1 MKSVLFPISPNKYSN
16 KISFGTLER
25 EIYEDPKS
33 EKLKYRNNTMIF
45 RNDIRWKKIINYIT
59 EDGKPKQIYCYAC
72 SDGSEPYTIAIML
85 ISKLGWEGAQKYF
98 PIIAKDIDP
107 YVIKKAQ
114 SGYINLRPCDINQMM
129 KNQKTKSDEFF
140 KYKKK
145 TAFQEEYSTYKVS
158 DRLRSCVNFEAGNIL
173 TDAESLNYDNSII
186 FFRNVWP
193 YLSPTQKET
202 LMKSFSENFKENT
215 ALVVGGFDENPEME
229 PYFLWTDFEEEMK
242 KYNLFRTKHMI
253 YQKCNIRKFKDFM
266 RVLWSKILC

>member
-1 MKSVLFPISPNKYSN
+1 MKSVLFPITPYKYNNKV
-16 KISFGTLER
+16 SFGTLER
-25 EIYEDPKS
+25 EIYEDRKS
-33 EKLKYRNNTMIF
+33 EKLRYRNNTMIF
-45 RNDIRWKKIINYIT
+45 RDDIRWKRIINYIT
-59 EDGKPKQIYCYAC
+59 EDDKPKQIYCYAC

-114 SGYINLRPCDINQMM
+114 SGYINLRQCDINQMM
-129 KNQKTKSDEFF
+129 KSQKIKSDEFF

-145 TAFQEEYSTYKVS
+145 TAFLEGYSTYKVS
-158 DRLRSCVNFEAGNIL
+158 DRLRSCVNFEVGNIL

-193 YLSPTQKET
+193 YLSPNQKEV

-215 ALVVGGFDENPEME
+215 SLVVGGFDENPEME

-242 KYNLFRTKHMI
+242 KYNLYRTKHMI